1 MLQFESFGRETLH
14 RQSCD
19 LATGSTETIRKA
31 TNLYGIAINRPPGLV
46 LNTERWNN
54 WLESVKGDK
63 FMTNV
68 TKGLLTAAA
77 SAALIIAPTIAQA
90 NASALSLTSGRA
102 STSAEKANKIA
113 PAIIIAVVAGA
124 ALIGGVV
131 AIVDDEDEPA
141 SP

>member
-1 MLQFESFGRETLH
+1 
-14 RQSCD
+14 
-19 LATGSTETIRKA
+19 
-31 TNLYGIAINRPPGLV
+31 
-46 LNTERWNN
+46 
-54 WLESVKGDK
+54 
-63 FMTNV
+63 MTNV